1 MTVVGNFP
9 HADKGQLLRFAGH
22 WDQHAKHGTQLKA
35 IAFEEVVP
43 QSTDAIA
50 AYLASVLS
58 GKGTSAHLRS
68 HTICLIRVVLNLLSM
83 ATLFGPSLL
92 PPCSADE
99 CQIGFQALD
108 LSPHAIWWSNTG
120 RAF

>member
-1 MTVVGNFP
+1 MTVVGIFP

-50 AYLASVLS
+50 AYLSSVLP
-58 GKGTSAHLRS
+58 GKDTSAHLLA
-68 HTICLIRVVLNLLSM
+68 HTTCPVCVALNFFSMALLSPIVVVHI
-83 ATLFGPSLL
+83 F
-92 PPCSADE
+92 
-99 CQIGFQALD
+99 
-108 LSPHAIWWSNTG
+108 
-120 RAF
+120 R